1 MKPQYASQS
10 SAIVAA
16 IAMLAVACTADVE
29 ETAPTQRLLRMEMTV
44 CLQPEGDMGAT
55 RAPGDPGTYEHPGD
69 PGTYEH
75 LGFPAYLYVYAVGF
89 TADPDD
95 PGSVIP
101 VMDGTEEVNRISLST
116 DPSHWAHY
124 FMSQDPPQ
132 TLNDSVY
139 GSVQAVNFK
148 LSNAAITKIR
158 FYVAASPTRLH
169 HDGHELGVKV
179 GDDDQVMKSTN
190 TEDDVLKLRFD
201 VDDDLRPRLQD
212 LYSSPY
218 NYAPGGTYNNQ
229 YYYTIF
235 NAQEAE
241 GRITRIIYHVAA
253 KVDINWNVDPARQA
267 DYRITH
273 IEARQL
279 KQHDCYLFRQTENIW
294 TEADDAVNYSQVI
307 MHDDVGQQWYGR
319 QYFYTIPYAYGPTF
333 NTHLHIRKN
342 GDDASAVG
350 YNLKLTKSMAP
361 FPIFTPWLRADL
373 RFTGGMDYNATEKEK
388 SMD

>member
-1 MKPQYASQS
+1 MKPQYASQTT
-10 SAIVAA
+10 AIVAA

-55 RAPGDPGTYEHPGD
+55 RTPGD

-89 TADPDD
+89 TDDPDD

-116 DPSHWAHY
+116 DPSKWAHY
-124 FMSQDPPQ
+124 YMTQDPPQ

-139 GSVQAVNFK
+139 GSLQAVTFK

-158 FYVAASPTRLH
+158 FYVAASPTRLR

-179 GDDDQVMKSTN
+179 GDDDQVMTSTN

-253 KVDINWNVDPARQA
+253 KVDVNWNVDPTRQA

-273 IEARQL
+273 IEARRL
-279 KQHDCYLFRQTENIW
+279 KQKDCYLFRQTENTW
-294 TEADDAVNYSQVI
+294 TSPADDAVNYSQVI

-319 QYFYTIPYAYGPTF
+319 QYFYTIPYGTTF
-333 NTHLHIRKN
+333 NTHLHFLTN
-342 GDDASAVG
+342 DDDPATYAATG
-350 YNLKLTKSMAP
+350 YNLKLTKNMATY
-361 FPIFTPWLRADL
+361 PIFTPWLRADL
-373 RFTGGMDYNATEKEK
+373 RFTSGMDYNPTEKEK